1 MTYQSSSFTYRGDRL
16 VYDSYGE
23 GDRLLVYLHG
33 LLIDSEINR
42 GIAEALAAQG
52 NRVVLLDL
60 LGHGRS
66 DKPHHASA
74 YRMDTYASQVFA
86 LLDELGANDAVVG
99 GMSLGANVSLFA
111 AAQQPNRVRGLVLEM
126 PVLER
131 AVPSAA
137 ILFVPLL
144 FLVHYAQPLLRVTSA
159 ALRRVPPTPFGS
171 LNSFLHAA
179 SLPPDSMAA
188 LLHGILV
195 GPVSPTQEQRSQI
208 AVPTLV
214 LAHSN
219 DLIHPFNDAANL
231 AAQLPNATLVR
242 ARSPLELRLRPER
255 LTDAI
260 AHFLDD
266 AWATPDKAHAKSRPA
281 LKRTRSGSPAVP
293 YESLSSHDA
302 SRRGL

>member
-1 MTYQSSSFTYRGDRL
+1 VTFQSSSFIYGGHRL
-16 VYDSYGE
+16 VYESYGE
-23 GDRLLVYLHG
+23 GHRLLVYLHG

-42 GIAEALAAQG
+42 GIAEALAARG

-66 DKPHHASA
+66 DKPHHAAA

-111 AAQQPNRVRGLVLEM
+111 ATQQPDRVRGLVIEM

-137 ILFVPLL
+137 LLFVPLL
-144 FLVHYAQPLLRVTSA
+144 LLVHYAQPLLRVTSA
-159 ALRRVPPTPFGS
+159 ALRRVPTTRFGS
-171 LNSFLHAA
+171 LNSFVHAA

-195 GPVSPTQEQRSQI
+195 GPVSPTQEERSRI
-208 AVPTLV
+208 AVPALV

-219 DLIHPFNDAANL
+219 DLLHPFNDAVNL

-242 ARSPLELRLRPER
+242 ARSPLELRLRPKR

-266 AWATPDKAHAKSRPA
+266 AWATPDGADGEARPTLKGTKS
-281 LKRTRSGSPAVP
+281 
-293 YESLSSHDA
+293 ESRA
-302 SRRGL
+302 GTP

>member
-1 MTYQSSSFTYRGDRL
+1 MTYRTSSFTYRGGQL

-33 LLIDSEINR
+33 LLLDSEINR
-42 GIAEALAAQG
+42 GIAEALAARG

-66 DKPHHASA
+66 DKPRHAAA
-74 YRMDTYASQVFA
+74 YRIDTYASQVFA
-86 LLDELGANDAVVG
+86 LLDELGAKEAVLG

-111 AAQQPNRVRGLVLEM
+111 ATQQPDRVRGLVVEM

-131 AVPSAA
+131 AVPVAA
-137 ILFVPLL
+137 LLFVPLL
-144 FLVHYAQPLLRVTSA
+144 LLVHYGKQV
-159 ALRRVPPTPFGS
+159 LRRTAVAAQRVRPTRFGS
-171 LNSFLHAA
+171 LNSFVHAV

-195 GPVSPTQEQRSQI
+195 GPVVPTQEERRQI
-208 AVPTLV
+208 TAPALV
-214 LAHSN
+214 LAHRN
-219 DLIHPFNDAANL
+219 DLLHPFDDATAL

-242 ARSPLELRLRPER
+242 ARSPVELRLRPGR

-260 AHFLDD
+260 AEFLIDTWGTAD
-266 AWATPDKAHAKSRPA
+266 AGAERGPHEEYAR
-281 LKRTRSGSPAVP
+281 
-293 YESLSSHDA
+293 E
-302 SRRGL
+302 RGLDRAL